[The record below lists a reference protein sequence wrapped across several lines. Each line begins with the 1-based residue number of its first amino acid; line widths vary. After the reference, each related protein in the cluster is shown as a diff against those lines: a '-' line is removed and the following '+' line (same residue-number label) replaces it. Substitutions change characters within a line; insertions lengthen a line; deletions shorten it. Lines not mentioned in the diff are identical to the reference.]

1 MIRDLDDAKLY
12 NWVESEEMWV
22 ELDYPQSAFTA
33 TTQSG
38 TPYSFSFEDDTLF
51 LQQQD
56 AKIKACLKEEE
67 EAGDAL
73 CIAEMDDC
81 GVFLI
86 EVAREELRREKEGNK
101 MLREE
106 VERMREV

>member
-22 ELDYPQSAFTA
+22 ELDYPKSAFT
-33 TTQSG
+33 G
-38 TPYSFSFEDDTLF
+38 TSTDGKKYEFSFEDDTLF

-56 AKIKACLKEEE
+56 AKIKTCLKEEE

-86 EVAREELRREKEGNK
+86 DVAREELRKEKEGNK
-101 MLREE
+101 MLRKE